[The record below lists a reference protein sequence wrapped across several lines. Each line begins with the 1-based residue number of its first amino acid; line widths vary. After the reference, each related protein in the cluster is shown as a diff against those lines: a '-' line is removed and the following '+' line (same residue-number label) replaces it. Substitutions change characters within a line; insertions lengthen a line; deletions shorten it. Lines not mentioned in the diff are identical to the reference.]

1 MVIQEFNDPVP
12 HIIIDQFLGQGSNK
26 QILDAIENHLPQF
39 SAGKIQLHGND
50 EINTNYKRNGN
61 IWLDSFDSAIVNI
74 FRNHFFS
81 FNIIKNPEL
90 DHTNKM
96 HEVLLS
102 QYVDGDFYE
111 WHTDLGGAVTWN
123 YFAFAEPKQFNGGEF
138 CLSDAL
144 IDEKIIKNVKE
155 IDPQNDRLVIFPAKY
170 QHQVKQIQSQWTE
183 PMANRYTVQVFFR

>member
-1 MVIQEFNDPVP
+1 
-12 HIIIDQFLGQGSNK
+12 
-26 QILDAIENHLPQF
+26 
-39 SAGKIQLHGND
+39 
-50 EINTNYKRNGN
+50 
-61 IWLDSFDSAIVNI
+61 
-74 FRNHFFS
+74 
-81 FNIIKNPEL
+81 
-90 DHTNKM
+90 M

-111 WHTDLGGAVTWN
+111 WHTDLGGLVTWN
-123 YFAFAEPKQFNGGEF
+123 YFAFTEPKQFNGGEF

-144 IDEKIIKNVKE
+144 IDEKIIKNFKE